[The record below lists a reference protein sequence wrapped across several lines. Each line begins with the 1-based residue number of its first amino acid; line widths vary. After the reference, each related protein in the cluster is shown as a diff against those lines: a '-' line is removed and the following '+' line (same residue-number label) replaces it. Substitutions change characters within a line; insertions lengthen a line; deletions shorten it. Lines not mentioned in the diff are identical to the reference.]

1 MERHNACPIIAGAS
15 TEIFVVSLLDRV
27 SEQFLDGLRESRESS
42 GGEFVTHR
50 NLDIRLIRALQTD
63 ARRSNRQLAE
73 ELGVAASTVGHRL
86 KDLEERGVIRGY
98 RPLIDYRALG
108 LGLVAITR
116 IKARGEALPNIIRSL
131 IEHPHLTHV
140 YEITG
145 EFDVMVIG
153 RFADES
159 QMNREIKSMLGLPG
173 IEGTNTSVVLDTPKE
188 QLDVEL
194 ALG

>member
-1 MERHNACPIIAGAS
+1 
-15 TEIFVVSLLDRV
+15 
-27 SEQFLDGLRESRESS
+27 
-42 GGEFVTHR
+42 VTYR
-50 NLDIRLIRALQTD
+50 DLDIRLIRALQKD

-86 KDLEERGVIRGY
+86 KDLEESGVIQGY
-98 RPLIDYRALG
+98 RPMVDYRALG

-116 IKARGEALPNIIRSL
+116 IKARGEALGNVIKSL

-173 IEGTNTSVVLDTPKE
+173 IEGTNTSVVLDAPKE

-194 ALG
+194 PIA

>member
-1 MERHNACPIIAGAS
+1 VTYRD
-15 TEIFVVSLLDRV
+15 LDVR
-27 SEQFLDGLRESRESS
+27 
-42 GGEFVTHR
+42 
-50 NLDIRLIRALQTD
+50 IIRALQVD

-86 KDLEERGVIRGY
+86 KDLESRGVIRGY
-98 RPLIDYRALG
+98 RPLIDYRAVG
-108 LGLVAITR
+108 LGLVAVTR
-116 IKARGEALPNIIRSL
+116 IKARGDQLPHIIRSL
-131 IEHPHLTHV
+131 IEHPQLTHV

-153 RFADES
+153 RFGDEAE
-159 QMNREIKSMLGLPG
+159 MNREIKSMLSLPG

-194 ALG
+194 NSDLPRG

>member
-1 MERHNACPIIAGAS
+1 MERHNACPINAGAS
-15 TEIFVVSLLDRV
+15 TRVFVVSSLDRV
-27 SEQFLDGLRESRESS
+27 SEQFRDSLCESRESS
-42 GGEFVTHR
+42 GGESVTYR

-63 ARRSNRQLAE
+63 ARRSNRQLAD

-98 RPLIDYRALG
+98 RPVIDYRALG

-116 IKARGEALPNIIRSL
+116 IKARGEALPNIVRSL